1 MNMTRT
7 FSLLLGTALLALALV
22 AGPALATDLDEA
34 AGGVDV
40 LAQEEGD
47 GAEPAPAPDDGER
60 RALADSPRSR
70 VGLLLYGSLIAMA
83 AFGFVGMRKQLKGR
97 NPQATGEFRWR

>member
-1 MNMTRT
+1 M
-7 FSLLLGTALLALALV
+7 LLGTTLLALALV

-34 AGGVDV
+34 TDGVV
-40 LAQEEGD
+40 LAVEEGD
-47 GAEPAPAPDDGER
+47 DAEQAPAAEDGER

-70 VGLLLYGSLIAMA
+70 VALLLYGSLFAMA
-83 AFGFVGMRKQLKGR
+83 AFGFIGMRKQLAGR

>member
-7 FSLLLGTALLALALV
+7 LTLLVGTTLLALALV

-34 AGGVDV
+34 AGVDV
-40 LAQEEGD
+40 LAQEEVD
-47 GAEPAPAPDDGER
+47 EAEPAPATGDGER
-60 RALADSPRSR
+60 PALADSPRAR
-70 VGLLLYGSLIAMA
+70 VALLLYGSLIAMA
-83 AFGFVGMRKQLKGR
+83 GFGFVGMRRQLRGQ

>member
-1 MNMTRT
+1 MNTTRT
-7 FSLLLGTALLALALV
+7 LAMLVGTALLALALV

-34 AGGVDV
+34 ADGVDV
-40 LAQEEGD
+40 LAVEEGD
-47 GAEPAPAPDDGER
+47 EAEPAPATEDGER

-70 VGLLLYGSLIAMA
+70 VALLLYGSLIAMV
-83 AFGFVGMRKQLKGR
+83 AFGFIGMRKQLAGR

>member
-7 FSLLLGTALLALALV
+7 LSLLVGTTLLALAMV

-34 AGGVDV
+34 VGADL
-40 LAQEEGD
+40 LAQEEEVD
-47 GAEPAPAPDDGER
+47 EAEPAPTTDEGGRP
-60 RALADSPRSR
+60 ALADSPRSR
-70 VGLLLYGSLIAMA
+70 VGLLLYGSLIAMGV
-83 AFGFVGMRKQLKGR
+83 FGFIGMRRQLKGQ